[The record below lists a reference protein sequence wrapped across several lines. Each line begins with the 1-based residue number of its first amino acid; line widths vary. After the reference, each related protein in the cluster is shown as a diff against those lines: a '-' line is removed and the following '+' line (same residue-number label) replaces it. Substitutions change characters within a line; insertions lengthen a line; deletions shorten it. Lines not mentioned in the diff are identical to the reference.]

1 MGLYD
6 GGDCTIKFIEAEYS
20 FHTQS
25 RGTST
30 DFPSPR
36 GQGQG
41 HIPGS
46 TNTGLDKG
54 ENDFLGALRR
64 EAAGAGCLFSGF
76 SHGQWVYIVKHP
88 IDGEPCAQK
97 HNGNGLQGEMRILQS
112 LIEKRTGPNSHTAR
126 LPVSRWR
133 ASDGSSKA
141 GCKSVDGKRKD
152 NGHESG
158 QFLKG

>member
-30 DFPSPR
+30 DFPSP
-36 GQGQG
+36 QGQG

-88 IDGEPCAQK
+88 IDGEPCAKAQWEWVARGDE
-97 HNGNGLQGEMRILQS
+97 NPAIFNREENWPELTYGPPAGLAVACKRRLFKSWLQVCGRQT
-112 LIEKRTGPNSHTAR
+112 KRQR
-126 LPVSRWR
+126 SRER
-133 ASDGSSKA
+133 SI
-141 GCKSVDGKRKD
+141 
-152 NGHESG
+152 SG
-158 QFLKG
+158 G